1 MMALA
6 TPWILPISR
15 LIQGHQQ
22 HDVDYS
28 CQTPVPCKAVSSYTV
43 HHSTALL
50 EPKIFKATQPKLL
63 MIFLRYIFKPF
74 FVYFCWILPASFNF
88 REKVTSTAPV
98 KVSDRCRLT
107 QIWSSAG
114 KPRRLVQDGSRLFEC
129 GVTAASKQPESKEN
143 HHLHQCMP

>member
-1 MMALA
+1 MDQMMALA

-50 EPKIFKATQPKLL
+50 VSKIFKATQPKLL
-63 MIFLRYIFKPF
+63 MIFLRYIF
-74 FVYFCWILPASFNF
+74 VYFCWILPASFNV
-88 REKVTSTAPV
+88 REKATSTAPV

-114 KPRRLVQDGSRLFEC
+114 KPRRFFQDGSRLSDSC
-129 GVTAASKQPESKEN
+129 VAASKQPESKEN